1 MLRQNIVPILR
12 LCSLQKRVLKTSE
25 DMPSMAES
33 ITRSEQHSEGTSAQ
47 AAENQTISTQA
58 AKENVSSASYQSPI
72 IWTPRFIVIFALTL
86 TIGLS
91 LASLFTQ
98 GWDNHYYQP
107 GWILLG
113 DTAIIFGIW
122 IAIVIRARSQ
132 WVRIGGIFA
141 CLWSVFTGIN
151 FIANLL
157 MVNPDLAVIAYLNAI
172 TNLALFGYYFVF
184 STNNVPFLRWDRWFF
199 RIVPIL
205 GVCLALPGFFFP
217 PIHVGGLPNLASSTA
232 AVALYLT
239 IVTWWL
245 RPSCWKSQS
254 GPAFFLGLAPL
265 ILLMLAIPH
274 TFNGSS
280 NFFFLQISLLC
291 SLLGAMRILQGEI
304 RQNA

>member
-1 MLRQNIVPILR
+1 
-12 LCSLQKRVLKTSE
+12 
-25 DMPSMAES
+25 MAES
-33 ITRSEQHSEGTSAQ
+33 ITRPKQNGEETSAQ
-47 AAENQTISTQA
+47 IAENQIISTQA
-58 AKENVSSASYQSPI
+58 AKENVGPASYQLPI

-107 GWILLG
+107 GWILLS
-113 DTAIIFGIW
+113 DIAIICGIW

-132 WVRIGGIFA
+132 WTRIGGIFA
-141 CLWSVFTGIN
+141 CLWAIFTGIN
-151 FIANLL
+151 FIANLM
-157 MVNPDLAVIAYLNAI
+157 MVDPGLAVIAYLNAT
-172 TNLALFGYYFVF
+172 TNLALFGCYIVF

-199 RIVPIL
+199 RIAPIL
-205 GVCLALPGFFFP
+205 GLCLALPGFFFP
-217 PIHVGGLPNLASSTA
+217 PIHVGGLPNLASSTS
-232 AVALYLT
+232 AVALYLA
-239 IVTWWL
+239 IAIWWL
-245 RPSCWKSQS
+245 RPSCWKAQS

-265 ILLMLAIPH
+265 VLLMLAIPH

-304 RQNA
+304 RQKE

>member
-1 MLRQNIVPILR
+1 
-12 LCSLQKRVLKTSE
+12 
-25 DMPSMAES
+25 MAES
-33 ITRSEQHSEGTSAQ
+33 ITRSKQHGEEISAQ
-47 AAENQTISTQA
+47 IAENQITSTQA
-58 AKENVSSASYQSPI
+58 SKDNDGAVNYYSPI

-86 TIGLS
+86 TVGLS

-122 IAIVIRARSQ
+122 IVIVIRARSQ
-132 WVRIGGIFA
+132 WARIGGIFA
-141 CLWSVFTGIN
+141 CLWAIFTGIN

-157 MVNPDLAVIAYLNAI
+157 MVNTDLAVIAYLNAT
-172 TNLALFGYYFVF
+172 TNLALFGCYFVF
-184 STNNVPFLRWDRWFF
+184 STNRMPFLRWDRWFF
-199 RIVPIL
+199 RVAPIL

-217 PIHVGGLPNLASSTA
+217 PINVGGLPNLASSTA
-232 AVALYLT
+232 AVALYLA
-239 IVTWWL
+239 IATWWL
-245 RPSCWKSQS
+245 RSSCWKAQP

-265 ILLMLAIPH
+265 VLLMLAIPH
-274 TFNGSS
+274 AFTGSS

-304 RQNA
+304 QQKE